1 MENDIDI
8 AKLGEW
14 NQSEWNKVLP
24 ILNASACA
32 YLNRRFSFS
41 ESDAKEVLGDS
52 LIQVVNSF
60 SFEAGKTFEDLR
72 RFTMAVACKRGIDLI
87 RKELAKKRG
96 GGRVLSLDEEIG
108 EGLTRLDLIAT
119 KLGSIDPQELADI
132 SIAVDDCQKES
143 LNDKEICFIYS
154 CYVLGENLREI
165 SKKND
170 IPIGSVGTT
179 LGRALNK
186 IHKCLLAK
194 GYRNPFARD

>member
-1 MENDIDI
+1 MGNEIDI

-24 ILNASACA
+24 ILNASAYA

-60 SFEAGKTFEDLR
+60 SFEDGKTFDDLK
-72 RFTMAVACKRGIDLI
+72 RFAMAVACKRGIDLL
-87 RKELAKKRG
+87 RKEIAQKRG

-108 EGLTRLDLIAT
+108 EGLTRLDQIAN

-132 SIAVDDCQKES
+132 SIALEDCQKES
-143 LNDKEICFIYS
+143 LNEKEKGFFHS
-154 CYVLGENLREI
+154 FYVLGENQREI
-165 SKKND
+165 SEKHT

-179 LGRALNK
+179 LKRALMK
-186 IHKCLLAK
+186 IHKCLLGK
-194 GYRNPFARD
+194 GYENPFSRD

>member
-1 MENDIDI
+1 MGNEIDI

-24 ILNASACA
+24 ILNASAYA

-52 LIQVVNSF
+52 LMQVVNSF
-60 SFEAGKTFEDLR
+60 SFEDGKTFVDLK
-72 RFTMAVACKRGIDLI
+72 RFTMAVACKRGIDLL
-87 RKELAKKRG
+87 RKEIAQKRG

-108 EGLTRLDLIAT
+108 EGLTRLDQIAN
-119 KLGSIDPQELADI
+119 KLGSIDPQELADL
-132 SIAVDDCQKES
+132 SIALEDCQKES
-143 LNDKEICFIYS
+143 LNEKEKGFFHS
-154 CYVLGENLREI
+154 FYVLGENQREI
-165 SKKND
+165 SEKNT

-179 LGRALNK
+179 LKRALKK

-194 GYRNPFARD
+194 GYENPFSRD